1 MNKTLVP
8 WAALSLSLALS
19 PLAGARTFTDKNG
32 RSMEAEIVAKQGDQV
47 RIKRTDGQQFT
58 VPATTFSP
66 ADQEYIRA
74 WQAPGGAPTPA
85 STPGTPAKPGA
96 PTAPS
101 GTADPRVK
109 PGAVVALEFPSLPKD
124 HNGNVATCNVRI
136 PEDYDPTKPVPLLV
150 WIGGG
155 KGGNTPNGGFALVD
169 KGHYAIAGLPYPS
182 TVPTPNT
189 ALDNP
194 KDFDVIIDYH
204 KAMLADVVKLLPN
217 LDPKIRLVAGFSNGA
232 HTIGTNLT
240 RGEGYFIDL
249 FNAFIII
256 EGGGRDIDA
265 KKKLREKFAYLAW
278 GNDAAKKG
286 SKDYMAN
293 YVCKAVKDAR
303 LQVTDHE
310 MDGVGHD
317 FPESEK
323 ALVKTWIEK
332 TVLPGLAAGPKKP

>member
-1 MNKTLVP
+1 MT
-8 WAALSLSLALS
+8 
-19 PLAGARTFTDKNG
+19 GARTFTDKNG
-32 RSMEAEIVAKQGDQV
+32 RSMEAEVVAKQGDQV
-47 RIKRTDGQQFT
+47 RIKRADGQQFT

-66 ADQEYIRA
+66 ADQEYIKT
-74 WQAPGGAPTPA
+74 WQAPAA
-85 STPGTPAKPGA
+85 GTPAKPGA
-96 PTAPS
+96 PATPASAPS
-101 GTADPRVK
+101 GPADPRVK

-124 HNGNVATCNVRI
+124 HNGNTATCNVRI

-169 KGHYAIAGLPYPS
+169 KGHYAIAALPYPS

-232 HTIGTNLT
+232 HTIGTNIS

-256 EGGGRDIDA
+256 EGGGRDVEA

-278 GNDAAKKG
+278 GNDVATKG

-310 MDGVGHD
+310 MDGVGHQ
-317 FPESEK
+317 FPDSEK
-323 ALVKTWIEK
+323 VLVKEWIEK

>member
-1 MNKTLVP
+1 MNRLLVC
-8 WAALSLSLALS
+8 WITLSLTALTS
-19 PLAGARTFTDKNG
+19 ARTFTDKNG
-32 RSMEAEIVAKQGDQV
+32 RAMEAEIVAKQGDQV
-47 RIKRTDGQQFT
+47 RIKRADGQQFT

-66 ADQEYIRA
+66 ADQDYIKT
-74 WQAPGGAPTPA
+74 WQAPATA
-85 STPGTPAKPGA
+85 ALTPGTPAKPGA
-96 PTAPS
+96 QTAATPTGP
-101 GTADPRVK
+101 ADPRVK

-124 HNGNVATCNVRI
+124 HNGNTATCNVRI

-155 KGGNTPNGGFALVD
+155 KGSNSPNGGFALVD
-169 KGHYAIAGLPYPS
+169 KGHYAIAALPYPS

-189 ALDNP
+189 ALDDP

-204 KAMLADVVKLLPN
+204 KAMLADLVKLLPN
-217 LDPKIRLVAGFSNGA
+217 LDPKIRLVGGFSNGA
-232 HTIGTNLT
+232 HTIGTNIT
-240 RGEGYFIDL
+240 RGEAHFIEL

-256 EGGGRDIDA
+256 EGGGRDVEA
-265 KKKLREKFAYLAW
+265 KKKLRDKFAYLAW
-278 GNDAAKKG
+278 GNDVAKKG

-310 MDGVGHD
+310 MDGEGHA

-323 ALVKTWIEK
+323 VLVKEWIEK
-332 TVLPGLAAGPKKP
+332 TVVPGLLAVAKK